1 MNLTPVNQWLDHVTD
16 NGENRL
22 PSQEFLRDEQL
33 THRLAAELET
43 LDVLFAQLDQAP
55 VDEAWPTF
63 VQFLIKA
70 SEEPRDYS
78 SHDNLAVTEDAAS
91 FLRFAVAVNEQKAL
105 MQEPPEQMLFQLLS
119 DFEGKHSKNLI
130 VSTLIAQRF
139 NRMDFASNLQNM
151 LCAHI
156 KNGPENWAS
165 VREVSLDFPNMIKLL
180 YASLNHL
187 KLKDPEFNLDVT
199 QKDALYSRLL
209 KATNLI
215 EYDNDANH
223 LKATLRIVQHKLL
236 FLKLY
241 QDDIPKADRQEAL
254 TTALLDSYILRGFH
268 DLVDDYDIY
277 DVSLFALEAVQS
289 QLHNFILEQQAGL
302 NIGDWLESL
311 NNKVISAYCKK
322 HDYVISAYC
331 KKHIDYL
338 YDSKREAYA
347 EIGTSE
353 LVETMMKRLE
363 SFKETFQ
370 QVCAQQEA
378 HQPVSLDAKVQPRK
392 SRASLKL

>member
-130 VSTLIAQRF
+130 NTAQ
-139 NRMDFASNLQNM
+139 
-151 LCAHI
+151 
-156 KNGPENWAS
+156 
-165 VREVSLDFPNMIKLL
+165 
-180 YASLNHL
+180 
-187 KLKDPEFNLDVT
+187 
-199 QKDALYSRLL
+199 
-209 KATNLI
+209 
-215 EYDNDANH
+215 
-223 LKATLRIVQHKLL
+223 
-236 FLKLY
+236 
-241 QDDIPKADRQEAL
+241 
-254 TTALLDSYILRGFH
+254 TA
-268 DLVDDYDIY
+268 
-277 DVSLFALEAVQS
+277 
-289 QLHNFILEQQAGL
+289 
-302 NIGDWLESL
+302 
-311 NNKVISAYCKK
+311 
-322 HDYVISAYC
+322 
-331 KKHIDYL
+331 
-338 YDSKREAYA
+338 
-347 EIGTSE
+347 
-353 LVETMMKRLE
+353 
-363 SFKETFQ
+363 
-370 QVCAQQEA
+370 
-378 HQPVSLDAKVQPRK
+378 P
-392 SRASLKL
+392 